1 MAKPTPTFTSKA
13 AQTEAT
19 TLKLVGIARAQFAAR
34 GYAQTGT
41 EELVRAAGVT
51 RGALYHH
58 FHDKRD
64 LFRAVLDAVQREVG
78 EAVEKAAGKS
88 CDPWLQ
94 LVAGCHAFLS
104 ASTDPDVQQIMLID
118 GPAVLGWDVWREL
131 DSQYALRS
139 LKSGLKELMDA
150 GVIRP
155 QPVDALAHLLSG
167 AMNESAM
174 WVARSPRPR
183 QALAQALSALTAL
196 LGGLKCQTTSAVRTK
211 QR

>member
-1 MAKPTPTFTSKA
+1 MPTERKTKSGAKPALPATTKA
-13 AQTEAT
+13 GQTEAT
-19 TLKLVGIARAQFAAR
+19 TLKLIDIARAQFASR
-34 GYAQTGT
+34 GYARTGT

-58 FHDKRD
+58 FKDKKD
-64 LFRAVLDAVQREVG
+64 LFLAVLDAVQREVG
-78 EAVEKAAGKS
+78 DSVEVAASKAD
-88 CDPWLQ
+88 DPWLQ

-104 ASTDPDVQQIMLID
+104 ASTQPGVQQIMLID
-118 GPAVLGWDVWREL
+118 GPAVLGWDTWREL

-139 LKSGLKELMDA
+139 LKTGLLELMDS
-150 GVIRP
+150 GVIAR

-183 QALAQALSALTAL
+183 QALTQALSALTVL
-196 LGGLKCQTTSAVRTK
+196 LGALKRSD
-211 QR
+211 